1 MFHEFLTS
9 NRNELVQRCKDK
21 VGLRYKPSGTPE
33 AINHGVPLFLLQLI
47 DTLHC
52 EQTTT
57 SREDDNPV
65 AAPAPTEIGRAAALH
80 GAELLRLGYSI
91 DQVVHEYGDIC
102 QAATEMAVEQNEVI
116 TADEFRTLNRCLDN
130 AMADAVTAF
139 GAAHQILINDQEEF
153 LYQHLNAFWDEHQ
166 RLIEIAIQAYS
177 AIKTGNVGIGGAT
190 GTLLLHT
197 LNELYSLTENAMP
210 QIREAFAVSAVGM
223 KTDRK
228 KIE

>member
-9 NRNELVQRCKDK
+9 NRNELIQRCKHK
-21 VGLRYKPSGTPE
+21 VGLRHKPSGTPE
-33 AINHGVPLFLLQLI
+33 VMNHGVPLFLQQLI
-47 DTLHC
+47 ETLSI
-52 EQTTT
+52 EQ
-57 SREDDNPV
+57 SISFREADNPLPT
-65 AAPAPTEIGRAAALH
+65 PAPTEIGRAAALH

-102 QAATEMAVEQNEVI
+102 QAATEMAVEQNEDI
-116 TADEFRTLNRCLDN
+116 SADEFRTLNRCLDN

-139 GAAHQILINDQEEF
+139 GAGHQILINDQEEF
-153 LYQHLNAFWDEHQ
+153 LYQHLNTFWNEHQ

-177 AIKTGNVGIGGAT
+177 VIKTGNVGISGAT

-197 LNELYSLTENAMP
+197 LNELHSLTERAIP
-210 QIREAFAVSAVGM
+210 QIRQAFAVSPVAM
-223 KTDRK
+223 KTGHK